1 MLPPILTYVLCKMND
16 ILEDIED
23 EVEYGEGADPFTASG
38 LNLYFL
44 CRMDDLLEDR
54 EDNVEDV
61 EAVDPFAA
69 SGLNLPGLK
78 GPGLLGTLDR
88 YQKQKMQKLCF
99 AKIRICTA

>member
-1 MLPPILTYVLCKMND
+1 
-16 ILEDIED
+16 
-23 EVEYGEGADPFTASG
+23 
-38 LNLYFL
+38 
-44 CRMDDLLEDR
+44 MDDLLEDR

-99 AKIRICTA
+99 AKIRICTAWHRVWFCEVTKLKTWLHNFPNAKTMLSRTWI